1 MLVIPKPLYWIY
13 RRKQENKVVRTYSP
27 GLTRFN
33 RIFCRQL
40 ICCQYFTDSDPRQ
53 TIEDKY
59 FAPKIPPGG
68 GVPCGKRVRQVNC
81 SHPPYRGA
89 NKNPRDVP
97 NGEKEAN
104 EERPSPEEPLSPPPL
119 NNLPFPP

>member
-68 GVPCGKRVRQVNC
+68 RGTPRKRVKPINC
-81 SHPPYRGA
+81 SHRPTAAPTKMHVTSRTEKKKRM
-89 NKNPRDVP
+89 KNCRRRKNRVH
-97 NGEKEAN
+97 
-104 EERPSPEEPLSPPPL
+104 PLLCIASAS
-119 NNLPFPP
+119 

>member
-59 FAPKIPPGG
+59 FAPKIPPPGG
-68 GVPCGKRVRQVNC
+68 GIR
-81 SHPPYRGA
+81 
-89 NKNPRDVP
+89 
-97 NGEKEAN
+97 GEKDQAGKLFAPPN
-104 EERPSPEEPLSPPPL
+104 RPVTRFQQKKHMTS
-119 NNLPFPP
+119 